1 MLLGL
6 WDEEKSVL
14 NIRRSNGQEYH
25 VRNAAI
31 TAGSYKVFG
40 VETVGT
46 EVHVLTGPR
55 GNRQPNRRVR
65 FSDSGVYKGSTGLAL

>member
-6 WDEEKSVL
+6 WDEEKSEL
-14 NIRRSNGQEYH
+14 TIRRPNGQQH
-25 VRNAAI
+25 RVKNSAI
-31 TAGSYKVFG
+31 TSGSHKVFG

-46 EVHVLTGPR
+46 EVQVLTGPR

-65 FSDSGVYKGSTGLAL
+65 FNDSGLYKGSTGL

>member
-6 WDEEKSVL
+6 WDEEKGVL
-14 NIRRSNGQEYH
+14 NIRRPNGQEYH
-25 VRNAAI
+25 VRNSAI
-31 TAGSYKVFG
+31 TAGSHKVFG
-40 VETVGT
+40 VETVGK

-65 FSDSGVYKGSTGLAL
+65 FNDSGAYKGSNGI

>member
-6 WDEEKSVL
+6 WDEEKGVL

-25 VRNAAI
+25 VSNPAI
-31 TAGSYKVFG
+31 TSGSNKVFG
-40 VETVGT
+40 VETVGN

-65 FSDSGVYKGSTGLAL
+65 FNDSGAYKGSNAL